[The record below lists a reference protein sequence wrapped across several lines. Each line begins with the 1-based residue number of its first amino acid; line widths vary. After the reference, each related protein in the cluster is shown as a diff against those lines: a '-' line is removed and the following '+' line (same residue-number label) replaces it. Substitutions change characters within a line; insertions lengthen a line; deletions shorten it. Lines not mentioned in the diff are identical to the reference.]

1 MVLNP
6 ANLSHHCSRRREEA
20 DEAINLLELPGCSIF
35 GCIFWLAQ
43 AFCLCPLQAAAAF
56 RLVTRPLLIPERG
69 PVPSYVLQSGQQRF
83 SFLAPP
89 QWKVNENA
97 PSNEVVIMA
106 PSLTTSISFK
116 ISDAVPPSTPQEILE
131 QWRKAI
137 LESYPGAKITAEF
150 PCYTS
155 NVAGTAFDLERSSA
169 NKGKVSTRLALIP
182 LPHGR
187 IEFNLTTPKGK
198 LVENYFAFANLLTSF
213 HIEPEA
219 AR

>member
-1 MVLNP
+1 MNQWSCEK
-6 ANLSHHCSRRREEA
+6 LSLTPRHA
-20 DEAINLLELPGCSIF
+20 LLFSA
-35 GCIFWLAQ
+35 FWLVH
-43 AFCLCPLQAAAAF
+43 AFCLSPLDAAAGF
-56 RLVTRPLLIPERG
+56 RLLTRPLVIPERG
-69 PVPSYVLQSGQQRF
+69 PVPSYVLQTGQQRF

-89 QWKVNENA
+89 QWKVKENA
-97 PSNEVVIMA
+97 PANEVVLMA

-116 ISDAVPPSTPQEILE
+116 ISDATPGSNPEEILD

-155 NVAGTAFDLERSSA
+155 NVAGTAFDLERSSP
-169 NKGKVSTRLALIP
+169 NKAKVSTRLALIP
-182 LPHGR
+182 LQHGR

-213 HIEPEA
+213 HIEQEA